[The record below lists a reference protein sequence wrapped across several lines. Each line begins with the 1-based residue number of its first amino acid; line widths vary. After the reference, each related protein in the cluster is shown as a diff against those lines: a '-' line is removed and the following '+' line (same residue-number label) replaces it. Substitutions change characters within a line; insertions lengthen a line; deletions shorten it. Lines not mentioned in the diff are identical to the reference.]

1 MSDSS
6 NQLLT
11 AWRDKF
17 QQDVKC
23 VSEYLSKCP
32 YAEYTQ
38 IDDVYDDGDV
48 YVLTVGMA
56 IRKDELKKPK
66 VYKTLPRSKV
76 EKLVLNFIEANSIY
90 AEYGKDAEGLFVV
103 HFLVEE
109 EENEDA

>member
-1 MSDSS
+1 MI
-6 NQLLT
+6 QL
-11 AWRDKF
+11 ASMYK
-17 QQDVKC
+17 DVEC
-23 VSEYLSKCP
+23 VDEYLSKCP